1 MTGWK
6 DPDENNASLALT
18 HRAECGNIKAML
30 LGTGSETF
38 YLLPHYHRIH
48 HDSAQKCRSMTRRSP
63 SHHNAE
69 TLPNTEVRLQGDE
82 VPVVEGGGGV
92 MGW

>member
-1 MTGWK
+1 
-6 DPDENNASLALT
+6 
-18 HRAECGNIKAML
+18 ML

-38 YLLPHYHRIH
+38 YLLPHYHWSH
-48 HDSAQKCRSMTRRSP
+48 HDSAQKCRSTTMRSP
-63 SHHNAE
+63 SHHHAE

-92 MGW
+92 RGDGEREEVNQFRWRQFHLTPAW